1 MKIKTSKLLLKYK
14 NGIIDKMLSTIPESM
29 FKDKNVIFFDP
40 SMGSGQLIGAI
51 EQKLIDVGNTIK
63 DVSKRVFGLEN
74 NNFDISIAK
83 HKNYLQGEYMKG
95 T

>member
-51 EQKLIDVGNTIK
+51 EQKLIDDLKKSLPELPDKKKERFVKECG
-63 DVSKRVFGLEN
+63 FWL
-74 NNFDISIAK
+74 
-83 HKNYLQGEYMKG
+83 
-95 T
+95 